1 MKHCV
6 IGANSLD
13 RLVKCPGS
21 LKPGYG
27 SLKEYR
33 AKFEGKKDKYVKNR
47 IECNEATNRGN
58 IIDELAKNYIYW
70 SVTGIEKKK
79 FFVKPEHETDPAY
92 TEPAK
97 RYSDH
102 ILKLR
107 KRFGKCMLDP
117 SFKMEN
123 FIDNLPDC
131 EFSVSA
137 NPDVVVRGEDFS
149 GTIVVSDFTTAR
161 SYDRNKMFQV
171 VCSAVAI
178 INHHPETK
186 NVICEVFNGVTQ
198 EVMLSK
204 FSREELEVYKN
215 DIIIPALQ
223 KVRDALSDNTANI
236 NEHRC
241 HNSWCSYYCIFRD
254 ECPHAQMTCEE
265 EMSYNFVPIQVEFF
279 IDKMTSEDK
288 ESYAK
293 LFQ

>member
-21 LKPGYG
+21 LKPGNG
-27 SLKEYR
+27 SLADYR
-33 AKFEGKKDKYVKNR
+33 KKTSGKVDKYVKNR
-47 IECNEATNRGN
+47 IECNESTTFGN
-58 IIDELAKNYIYW
+58 IVDDLAKNYIYW
-70 SVTGIEKKK
+70 KVTGENLK
-79 FFVKPEHETDPAY
+79 FKHAKPEHQCNDTY
-92 TEPAK
+92 TAPAK
-97 RYSDH
+97 LYCKH

-107 KRFGKCMLDP
+107 ERFGRCMIDP

-123 FIDNLPDC
+123 FIDDLPDC

-137 NPDVVVRGEDFS
+137 NPDIVVRGTDYS
-149 GTIVVSDFTTAR
+149 GTIVVSDLTTSR
-161 SYDRNKMFQV
+161 NYDRNKMFQV
-171 VCSAVAI
+171 ICSAVAI
-178 INHHPETK
+178 VNHHPETEY
-186 NVICEVFNGVTQ
+186 VICEVFNAVTK
-198 EVMLSK
+198 EVQLSK
-204 FSREELEVYKN
+204 FSREELEAYKN

-223 KVRDALSDNTANI
+223 KVRDALSDNSANI

-279 IDKMTSEDK
+279 IDKMTPEDK